1 LPQRPLLSRNV
12 QRAESLLKSLARN
25 QWLLADQVLVS
36 GMNFTTTVLLARM
49 LGVYN
54 FGIFTVLYY
63 ILLYVNSIQL
73 ALNVQP
79 MFSIAPQMPEGP
91 ERQSFLRGMAGYQY
105 ILSALFCLLILLA
118 GLLEKLKN
126 DPNNTGLLD
135 QVGAVYH
142 ATHQFKE
149 AAAYYDKAVQ
159 IDPKNVALRTKL
171 AISLYRSGDVDGAI
185 AQLNRSLSYD
195 PKDANSLFDLGM
207 IKLQGKQDSK
217 GALAAWQQLLKTNP
231 QLSADRKATVQKL
244 MASVQ
249 TAAGDQ
255 HGVEGAQSK

>member
-1 LPQRPLLSRNV
+1 MSN
-12 QRAESLLKSLARN
+12 E
-25 QWLLADQVLVS
+25 
-36 GMNFTTTVLLARM
+36 
-49 LGVYN
+49 
-54 FGIFTVLYY
+54 
-63 ILLYVNSIQL
+63 
-73 ALNVQP
+73 
-79 MFSIAPQMPEGP
+79 SIAERSTSPTLPAAQVYGMAAICLVIGLGIGYMFRDSQMPASPAQIAGSAASPAGGGAVGGQAPSTAGAMGQAAGGP
-91 ERQSFLRGMAGYQY
+91 AQNPHGGAMGGRAPSMADMKQMAD
-105 ILSALFCLLILLA
+105 SKVAP
-118 GLLEKLKN
+118 LLEKLKN